1 MTWILCSLHD
11 LNNVLQL
18 IPSSTR
24 NTLEQLRM
32 TTKIV
37 TKQQMS
43 LPEITCQLHHM
54 QVIMLFLQWFTF
66 VEIKG
71 WRKSMGENMTIMVNL
86 IFWILVFLAMLWTA
100 LLIIIASL
108 LSAIRVEL
116 EQLRL
121 LYEKGRR

>member
-1 MTWILCSLHD
+1 M
-11 LNNVLQL
+11 
-18 IPSSTR
+18 
-24 NTLEQLRM
+24 
-32 TTKIV
+32 
-37 TKQQMS
+37 
-43 LPEITCQLHHM
+43 
-54 QVIMLFLQWFTF
+54 
-66 VEIKG
+66 EIKG